1 MQAPL
6 ILVIDDNTTT
16 RKVVEGHLAQAGY
29 RVVLASDADRGV
41 ELAKSVQPD
50 VILLDHQLPGITGD
64 HVCRRLLEDE
74 ACAQIPVVVCSA
86 MRGRAFARYAEFPNV
101 VDQIPKPFTAEL
113 LKSGVANALHT
124 GAMVIQA
131 QRTGSA
137 MPEQLGEGDE
147 VSLQGNTAI
156 FSLRSVIHY
165 LTNGQHQGRLTVETG
180 KDRLRFAL
188 ASGRIQAV
196 YSSTVNPERLASMIP
211 EDLATLAP
219 LLALTMSEQQD
230 AQTSGLVKLLE
241 QSLADPKKLRAL
253 LRFQSAVLTYWALTG
268 EPGEFSFLTGGG
280 LPPMFQAFPL
290 HLSLPALAV
299 EGVRRC
305 VPPEE
310 LANWGDTLF
319 TARLVPGGN
328 PDRTGLST
336 VAQKVLVS
344 LDGAHDLQSIAREG
358 ALNLEGVAILARG
371 LELAG
376 MVERR
381 VSGSSVLVIDN
392 DPGTLE
398 VVEQALSNEKLCTNY
413 KVVRDRAG
421 VYFLM
426 RKVRFDVI
434 LMDIDGP
441 DQEKFYGE
449 LRAQAQPKTR
459 FVGFTKSQEEVDLIR
474 LDTLGL
480 DGIIQRPPTVDAIT
494 ATLKHFVETEKQAKA
509 R

>member
-29 RVVLASDADRGV
+29 RVVLASDADRGI
-41 ELAKSVQPD
+41 ELAKSMQPD

-64 HVCRRLLEDE
+64 QVCRRLLDE
-74 ACAQIPVVVCSA
+74 EVCARIPVIVCSA

-131 QRTGSA
+131 QLTGST

-147 VSLQGNTAI
+147 VSLQGFSAI
-156 FSLRSVIHY
+156 FPLRAVIHF

-196 YSSTVNPERLASMIP
+196 YSATVSPERLEAFLP
-211 EDLATLAP
+211 PDLASLAP

-241 QSLADPKKLRAL
+241 KSLADPKKLRAL

-268 EPGEFSFLTGGG
+268 EPGEFTFLTGGA

-305 VPPEE
+305 VPPGES
-310 LANWGDTLF
+310 ASWGDVVF
-319 TARLVPGGN
+319 VARMAPGSN

-336 VAQKVLVS
+336 VAQKVLVA
-344 LDGAHDLQSIAREG
+344 LDGSHDLESIARDG
-358 ALNLEGVAILARG
+358 ALGLEDVAVLTRG

-381 VSGSSVLVIDN
+381 VPGTAILVVDN
-392 DPGTLE
+392 DAETLR
-398 VVEQALSNEKLCTNY
+398 VVDEALTAERLCTDY
-413 KVVRDRAG
+413 KVARDRVGAQLLLRRG
-421 VYFLM
+421 
-426 RKVRFDVI
+426 RFDIV
-434 LMDIDGP
+434 LMDVDGP
-441 DQEKFYGE
+441 EQEKFYGE
-449 LRAQAQPKTR
+449 LRAQAPARTR

-480 DGIIQRPPTVDAIT
+480 DGIIERPATVEAIT
-494 ATLKHFVETEKQAKA
+494 ATLKHFVEVEKLTKVS
-509 R
+509 